1 MTMTGA
7 LELAKVPQRTYVTD
21 GGRAVLSPQ
30 LPAPPSGPGLTV
42 VLRAQEIRTLRCT
55 LAYGGE
61 DHAVA
66 RRGAAR
72 RGAARRGG
80 TPQ

>member
-55 LAYGGE
+55 LA
-61 DHAVA
+61 
-66 RRGAAR
+66 
-72 RGAARRGG
+72 
-80 TPQ
+80 